1 MPGGARPAD
10 ETPVVFLESV
20 DSTNAEALRRARAG
34 ESGPLWIAAV
44 AQTAGR
50 GRRGR
55 TWMSPPGNLHASL
68 LLTEPS
74 PSAAAPQLAFV
85 AGLALHDACAALAP
99 GLAGRL
105 ALKWPNDMLCHGAKI
120 AGILIEGEG
129 EPVTVAIGIGV
140 NCRHHPSTVE
150 RPVTDLAEQ
159 GATVAAPALLQ
170 ALGPTMAARLR
181 QWDRGTGFAAI
192 RAGWLAGRRH
202 RPRRPRAAGR
212 TRDQRALRVD
222 RRGRPAGP
230 APRRR
235 PARDHHR
242 GGGVSDLRR
251 FAAVRAGLD
260 RGRPRCTI
268 AAMISKKDE
277 LVFAPL

>member
-68 LLTEPS
+68 LLTDPS

-85 AGLALHDACAALAP
+85 AGLAVHDACAALAP
-99 GLAGRL
+99 GLAESL

-150 RPVTDLAEQ
+150 RPATDFAEQ
-159 GATVAAPALLQ
+159 GADVAAPALLQ

-192 RAGWLAGRRH
+192 RAGWLARAVGIGHAVRVRLAERETSGLFESIDEAGRLVLRLGDGRRETIT
-202 RPRRPRAAGR
+202 AGEVFPISDGSPPSAPGL
-212 TRDQRALRVD
+212 TADG
-222 RRGRPAGP
+222 RG
-230 APRRR
+230 AP
-235 PARDHHR
+235 
-242 GGGVSDLRR
+242 LRR
-251 FAAVRAGLD
+251 
-260 RGRPRCTI
+260 
-268 AAMISKKDE
+268 
-277 LVFAPL
+277 